1 MRDSDFELD
10 DWDLS
15 DRGFVLTL
23 LLCALLGVLGIHR
36 FYVGKVGTGLLM
48 LLTGGLGGIWWIV
61 DLVLIATGNFRDKE
75 GLYIRP

>member
-15 DRGFVLTL
+15 DRGFALTL